1 MKRAFVYR
9 WRNQLTREWY
19 IGYHVGTER
28 DGYICSSRL
37 ARPRIES
44 QKGWQRK
51 ILKWGTKSEMVALE
65 RRLLTRLQARTNPRS
80 LNQHNGNG
88 HVSTGRSRGSTK
100 KIRPPEL
107 LQMIRQV
114 TGRDFIDLLAESY
127 WSAILAGDRRS
138 VEKYHKMFEHN
149 WGPLWFETLGVSD
162 GLTMLTEIKSKK
174 TVSN

>member
-1 MKRAFVYR
+1 MKQAFVYR

-19 IGYHVGTER
+19 IGYHVGTES

-88 HVSTGRSRGSTK
+88 HVNTGRPRGSTG
-100 KIRPPEL
+100 KIRPQKL

-114 TGRDFIDLLAESY
+114 TGRDFIDLLAEGY
-127 WSAILAGDRRS
+127 WSAVLAGDKKL
-138 VEKYHKMFEHN
+138 VEKYHKMFEKA
-149 WGPLWFETLGVSD
+149 WGPLWFEKLGVREVLSKI
-162 GLTMLTEIKSKK
+162 TE
-174 TVSN
+174 